1 MDLNDRWF
9 KVMNRGGAISFVGG
23 LLLFGLS
30 EDIPWRKALGIA
42 AAGLGL
48 AILFLPGAI
57 DGRFVF
63 DPERDTTDSKLGMAI
78 RLWSVVMIA
87 GGLSVF
93 IFGLVQMVSPQS
105 AARFSGSHNG
115 LGVILVLGGSA
126 LSFYYLV
133 RLLGLQ
139 AREATLQA
147 RLAELPGRL
156 YSIAGILV
164 GLLVITA
171 GLVQIL
177 APDLPGQLVREL
189 LPPLPTPPA

>member
-1 MDLNDRWF
+1 
-9 KVMNRGGAISFVGG
+9 
-23 LLLFGLS
+23 
-30 EDIPWRKALGIA
+30 
-42 AAGLGL
+42 
-48 AILFLPGAI
+48 
-57 DGRFVF
+57 
-63 DPERDTTDSKLGMAI
+63 
-78 RLWSVVMIA
+78 
-87 GGLSVF
+87 
-93 IFGLVQMVSPQS
+93 MVWPQS